1 MGRVGILSSEESGPA
16 GANPMGGSIGIR
28 SSFVETTGGES
39 LISASVCRVG
49 VVGSACWCCG
59 GAGIAGIVGSP
70 SSSRSVA
77 KVGGDAG
84 NAPFGGGARTGG
96 VEFALVDELV
106 VSVFASSYD
115 SDWDWIPTSPKMLEE
130 SVDDI
135 VPTEL
140 RLLTYES
147 VRYWQLR

>member
-1 MGRVGILSSEESGPA
+1 M
-16 GANPMGGSIGIR
+16 AN
-28 SSFVETTGGES
+28 
-39 LISASVCRVG
+39 
-49 VVGSACWCCG
+49 
-59 GAGIAGIVGSP
+59 
-70 SSSRSVA
+70 
-77 KVGGDAG
+77 VGGDAG
-84 NAPFGGGARTGG
+84 NAPFGSGGARTGG

-115 SDWDWIPTSPKMLEE
+115 SDWDWIPTSPKTLEE

-147 VRYWQLR
+147 VRVWQLL